1 MTLLSDSAFV
11 TLFPKLKFWLIIV
24 RKNGASRRE
33 TVEDV
38 SAVQGDD
45 TARQSPVVASVPVP
59 RAVAPPVSAVPCVGV
74 RGPAQGP
81 EMSQVRGPVP
91 STASSGPRG
100 QGSRHGRP
108 QLVPPTLPGRE
119 SCHSSGRGGLHL
131 HHFRLPHA
139 LQGLR
144 DRGDV
149 GLVAGHGPCGRS
161 DRLPCSPTGY
171 YRHQLHSMGGKLIED
186 FTEVRSLYLYP
197 GGTHQVFVVNLPGV

>member
-11 TLFPKLKFWLIIV
+11 ALFPKFKTTNAKFWLIIV
-24 RKNGASRRE
+24 RNNGASSRE

-59 RAVAPPVSAVPCVGV
+59 AAVAPTVSAVPCVGV

-81 EMSQVRGPVP
+81 EMSPVRDPVS
-91 STASSGPRG
+91 STAGSGPRG
-100 QGSRHGRP
+100 QCSGHGRP

-119 SCHSSGRGGLHL
+119 SRHSSGRGGLHL
-131 HHFRLPHA
+131 HHIRLPHA

-149 GLVAGHGPCGRS
+149 APVAGHGPCGRS
-161 DRLPCSPTGY
+161 DRLSCSPTSY
-171 YRHQLHSMGGKLIED
+171 YRYQLHSMGGKLIEN
-186 FTEVRSLYLYP
+186 FAEVRSLYL
-197 GGTHQVFVVNLPGV
+197 